1 MYALW
6 IVALMLLANTAWAED
21 FAGTWNVTIKS
32 PMGERTAQMV
42 INADGKGTFDGK
54 ETAFKVEGDTVTFPV
69 VRTTQMG
76 EMTLNYTGKLA
87 DGKIDGTMAMAGGPP
102 GGGPGGPGGP
112 GGGGP
117 GAGAGG
123 PGGPGGGAGGPG
135 GPGGGMAPPT
145 WSAVR
150 AQ

>member
-1 MYALW
+1 MKRMYALW
-6 IVALMLLANTAWAED
+6 VPALLLLANAAWAED

-42 INADGKGTFDGK
+42 INADGKGIFDGK
-54 ETAFKVEGDTVTFPV
+54 ETAFKIEGDTVTFPV

-87 DGKIDGTMAMAGGPP
+87 DGKIDGSMAMAGGPP
-102 GGGPGGPGGP
+102 GGGPGGP
-112 GGGGP
+112 
-117 GAGAGG
+117 G

-135 GPGGGMAPPT
+135 GPGGGGGGPGGGMSPPT